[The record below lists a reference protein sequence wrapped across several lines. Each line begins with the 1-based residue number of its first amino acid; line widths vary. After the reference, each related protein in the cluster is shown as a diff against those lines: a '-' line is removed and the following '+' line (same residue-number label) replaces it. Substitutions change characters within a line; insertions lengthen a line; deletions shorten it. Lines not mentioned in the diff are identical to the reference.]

1 MKYCGIYQIKNE
13 VTGKIYI
20 GQSNDINR
28 RWNEHKTRAF
38 DPNNNCYHKPLY
50 LSMRK
55 HGLEV
60 FTMTI
65 IEECSQEQLNER
77 EAYYIKLYNC
87 LSPNGYN
94 VSEQPMQSIQKIT
107 YCKECGA
114 IIGNNT
120 RTGLCHSCYSKLTR
134 KCIWPTKE
142 ELYEL
147 LQHNNFCAVGRIYM
161 AWIVMQYVNGVVNM
175 VFLAMPKIIN
185 KLF

>member
-1 MKYCGIYQIKNE
+1 MKHCGIYQIKNE

-55 HGLEV
+55 YGLDV
-60 FTMTI
+60 FTLTI
-65 IEECSQEQLNER
+65 LEECTQEQLNER
-77 EAYYIKLYNC
+77 EAYYMKLYNS
-87 LSPNGYN
+87 LVPYGYN

-107 YCKECGA
+107 YCKECGT
-114 IIGNNT
+114 IIGNDT

-134 KCIWPTKE
+134 KCTWPTKE

-147 LQHNNFCAVGRIYM
+147 LQHNNFCAVGRMYG
-161 AWIVMQYVNGVVNM
+161 VNSNSVRKWCRKYGIPSH
-175 VFLAMPKIIN
+175 AKDY
-185 KLF
+185 K